1 MDNYLLFGHK
11 LVCKV
16 VPKDQIHPN
25 TFKGANRK
33 FKRIPFRKLAKEIH
47 NSPKEPEQVQKT
59 IKRLLKKEKMKRQ
72 KIKELGIEYEFPGY
86 SSKVNPAPTYKN
98 FKDI

>member
-1 MDNYLLFGHK
+1 
-11 LVCKV
+11 
-16 VPKDQIHPN
+16 
-25 TFKGANRK
+25 
-33 FKRIPFRKLAKEIH
+33 
-47 NSPKEPEQVQKT
+47 
-59 IKRLLKKEKMKRQ
+59 MKRQ